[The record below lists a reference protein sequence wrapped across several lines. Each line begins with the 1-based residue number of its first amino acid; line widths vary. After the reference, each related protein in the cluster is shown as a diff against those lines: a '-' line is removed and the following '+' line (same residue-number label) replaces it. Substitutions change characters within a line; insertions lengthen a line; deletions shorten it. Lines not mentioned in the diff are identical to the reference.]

1 MTAVLVSPDQA
12 ALRIAEAFRRE
23 PHCHMQVQEQRAF
36 KDKDKWLCLGVVCG
50 TRRQHGSGGEND
62 GERDDDAASLSPN
75 TLGDEDEQE
84 DAALASTVFEWRLPD
99 AEKVKLE
106 LASLLEVEQGDN
118 DYPKIARAL
127 DQTASIAV
135 RAGLLHPVFDP
146 DAIEEMPFRRAT
158 TVVSDT
164 SGVLQGAL
172 DFVVRHLHPAARVK
186 IPAIVQMEFVNFTD
200 RFFKIRRSNKAKA
213 RRNRDGKNKSKLSR
227 ADELI
232 EHLKSQGGQRA
243 LLRLEL
249 QSDAEIERTYLL
261 GDPLRDAFQPD
272 RDSALRDLNISVS
285 VPAYADRLILEAAR
299 HHQAQSEPGHAV
311 RLLTSDQGLARM
323 ALAEGMTPLYFTAVK
338 YTDFFGARLTGQTFN
353 PLTGDIHGIPLT
365 RVLWELATAFGA
377 ARLLW
382 EDGGAITISALSDD
396 MSWSPFHSVDD
407 LLWFSEKEAANG
419 TTASTSRTDAPTA
432 GSSAETAGKE
442 ASKVAGRAARNTS
455 FQRMNVNS
463 LFRLICGLDD
473 NQMLDAAQVAALLHV
488 RSARNV
494 NEYRRFLLS
503 ADLVEIDD
511 DRWMATPFVRPLSA
525 ELRNENAGA
534 LRDALLKA
542 SSFAA
547 FDAHVAQSKVGHPID
562 MSDLSRSA
570 ATYRTLGELTLI
582 CALVGR
588 NVYATPAHPAPGSFA
603 QLALRRF
610 SDLDNGDGLVATG
623 RWLESLI
630 QHDGIHPEV
639 ARRALEQANEEG
651 LLRRSTEGSTMQAGF
666 DDHVVHVLRAD
677 TDNGGMPVSK
687 PVHLYRGDYLI
698 PGKAS
703 VSLRIEEQP

>member
-1 MTAVLVSPDQA
+1 MNAVLVSPDQA
-12 ALRIAEAFRRE
+12 ASRIAKAFRRE
-23 PHCHMQVQEQRAF
+23 PHCHVQVQEQRAF
-36 KDKDKWLCLGVVCG
+36 KNDRWLCLGTVS
-50 TRRQHGSGGEND
+50 QP
-62 GERDDDAASLSPN
+62 PN
-75 TLGDEDEQE
+75 ALDNEDEQR
-84 DAALASTVFEWRLPD
+84 DAALTSTAFEWRLPGVD
-99 AEKVKLE
+99 TVESG
-106 LASLLEVEQGDN
+106 LASLLEVKQGDN
-118 DYPKIARAL
+118 DYSKIARAL

-146 DAIEEMPFRRAT
+146 AAIEEMPFRRAT
-158 TVVSDT
+158 TVVADT

-186 IPAIVQMEFVNFTD
+186 IPAIVQMEFVNFAD
-200 RFFKIRRSNKAKA
+200 RFFSIRRSNEAKA
-213 RRNRDGKNKSKLSR
+213 RRNKSKLPR
-227 ADELI
+227 MDELI

-261 GDPLRDAFQPD
+261 GDPLRSAFQS
-272 RDSALRDLNISVS
+272 DSDNALRELNISVS
-285 VPAYADRLILEAAR
+285 VQAYADRLILEAAR
-299 HHQAQSEPGHAV
+299 HHQAQSETGHAV

-353 PLTGDIHGIPLT
+353 PFTGDIHGIPLT
-365 RVLWELATAFGA
+365 QVLWELATAFGA

-382 EDGGAITISALSDD
+382 EDGGAITIFALSGD
-396 MSWSPFHSVDD
+396 MSWSPFHSEDD
-407 LLWFSEKEAANG
+407 LLWFSEEEASNG
-419 TTASTSRTDAPTA
+419 TASTSRTDAPTA

-455 FQRMNVNS
+455 FQRMSVDS

-473 NQMLDAAQVAALLHV
+473 NQVLDAAQVAALLHV
-488 RSARNV
+488 RNV
-494 NEYRRFLLS
+494 RKVDEYRRFLLS

-511 DRWMATPFVRPLSA
+511 DRWMATSLVRPLSA
-525 ELRNENAGA
+525 ELRNENAAA

-547 FDAHVAQSKVGHPID
+547 FDAHIAQSEIGHPID
-562 MSDLSRSA
+562 MSGLSRSA
-570 ATYRTLGELTLI
+570 TTYRMLGELTLI
-582 CALVGR
+582 CASVAR
-588 NVYATPAHPAPGSFA
+588 NVYATPVRPSPDLFA
-603 QLALRRF
+603 QIALRRF
-610 SDLDNGDGLVATG
+610 RDLDNGDGLVAAG

-630 QHDGIHPEV
+630 RHDGIHPEV
-639 ARRALEQANEEG
+639 ARRSLEQANEEG
-651 LLRRSTEGSTMQAGF
+651 LLRRSTEGSTMQTGF
-666 DDHVVHVLRAD
+666 DRHVVHVLRVN
-677 TDNGGMPVSK
+677 NGGIPVSI

>member
-1 MTAVLVSPDQA
+1 MNAVLVSPDQA
-12 ALRIAEAFRRE
+12 ASRIAEAFRRE
-23 PHCHMQVQEQRAF
+23 PRCRVQVQEQRAF
-36 KDKDKWLCLGVVCG
+36 KDDGWLCLGTV
-50 TRRQHGSGGEND
+50 
-62 GERDDDAASLSPN
+62 SLPPN
-75 TLGDEDEQE
+75 APDNEDEQR
-84 DAALASTVFEWRLPD
+84 DATLASAAFEWRLPGVD
-99 AEKVKLE
+99 TVESE
-106 LASLLEVEQGDN
+106 LASLLEVKQEDN
-118 DYPKIARAL
+118 DYSKIARAL
-127 DQTASIAV
+127 DQIASIAV

-146 DAIEEMPFRRAT
+146 AAIEEMPFRRAT
-158 TVVSDT
+158 TVVADT

-200 RFFKIRRSNKAKA
+200 RFFSIRRSNEAKA
-213 RRNRDGKNKSKLSR
+213 HRNRDGKNGSKLLR
-227 ADELI
+227 ANELI
-232 EHLKSQGGQRA
+232 EHLKSQGGQRT

-261 GDPLRDAFQPD
+261 GDPLRSAFQ
-272 RDSALRDLNISVS
+272 RDSDNALRDLNISVS

-353 PLTGDIHGIPLT
+353 PFTGDIHGIPLMQ
-365 RVLWELATAFGA
+365 VLWELATAFGA
-377 ARLLW
+377 TRLRW
-382 EDGGAITISALSDD
+382 EDGGAITVSALSDD

-407 LLWFSEKEAANG
+407 LLWFSEEEASNG
-419 TTASTSRTDAPTA
+419 TASTSRTDAPTA

-455 FQRMNVNS
+455 FQRMSVDN

-473 NQMLDAAQVAALLHV
+473 NQVLDAEQVAALLQM
-488 RSARNV
+488 RNV
-494 NEYRRFLLS
+494 RKVDEYRRFLLS

-511 DRWMATPFVRPLSA
+511 DRWMATSLVRPLSA
-525 ELRNENAGA
+525 ELRNENAAA

-542 SSFAA
+542 PSFAA
-547 FDAHVAQSKVGHPID
+547 FDAHIAQSEIGHPID
-562 MSDLSRSA
+562 MSGLSRSA
-570 ATYRTLGELTLI
+570 TTYRMLGELTLI
-582 CALVGR
+582 CASVAR
-588 NVYATPAHPAPGSFA
+588 KVYTTPTHPAPDSFA
-603 QLALRRF
+603 QIALRRF
-610 SDLDNGDGLVATG
+610 RDLDNGDGLVAAG

-639 ARRALEQANEEG
+639 ARRSLEQANEEG
-651 LLRRSTEGSTMQAGF
+651 LLRRSTEGSTMQTGF
-666 DDHVVHVLRAD
+666 DNHVVHVLRVN
-677 TDNGGMPVSK
+677 NGGMPVAK
-687 PVHLYRGDYLI
+687 LVHLYRGDYLI

>member
-1 MTAVLVSPDQA
+1 MNAVLVSPDQA
-12 ALRIAEAFRRE
+12 ASRIAEAFRRE
-23 PHCHMQVQEQRAF
+23 PHCRVQVQEQRAF
-36 KDKDKWLCLGVVCG
+36 KEDRWLCLG
-50 TRRQHGSGGEND
+50 TI
-62 GERDDDAASLSPN
+62 SLPPN
-75 TLGDEDEQE
+75 TPDNEDAQR
-84 DAALASTVFEWRLPD
+84 DAALTSAAFEWQLPGVD
-99 AEKVKLE
+99 AVESE
-106 LASLLEVEQGDN
+106 LASLLGVRRGDN

-146 DAIEEMPFRRAT
+146 AAIEEMPFRRAT
-158 TVVSDT
+158 TVVADT

-186 IPAIVQMEFVNFTD
+186 IPAIVQMEFVNFAD
-200 RFFKIRRSNKAKA
+200 RFFSIRRSNEAKA
-213 RRNRDGKNKSKLSR
+213 HRNMDGKNKSKLLR
-227 ADELI
+227 ANELI
-232 EHLKSQGGQRA
+232 EHLKSQGGQRT

-249 QSDAEIERTYLL
+249 QADAEIERTYLL
-261 GDPLRDAFQPD
+261 GDPLRSAFQS
-272 RDSALRDLNISVS
+272 DSDGALRDLNISKS
-285 VPAYADRLILEAAR
+285 VRAYADRLILEAAR

-353 PLTGDIHGIPLT
+353 PFAGDIHGIPLT
-365 RVLWELATAFGA
+365 QVLWELATAFGA

-382 EDGGAITISALSDD
+382 EDDGAVTVSALSDD

-407 LLWFSEKEAANG
+407 LLWFSEEEAANG
-419 TTASTSRTDAPTA
+419 TASTSRTDAPTA

-442 ASKVAGRAARNTS
+442 ASKVAVRAARNTS
-455 FQRMNVNS
+455 FQRMSVNG

-473 NQMLDAAQVAALLHV
+473 NQVLDAAQVAALLHV
-488 RSARNV
+488 RNARNV

-511 DRWMATPFVRPLSA
+511 DRWIATPFVRHLSA
-525 ELRNENAGA
+525 DLRNEDAAA
-534 LRDALLKA
+534 LRDAFLKA
-542 SSFAA
+542 SSFAD
-547 FDAHVAQSKVGHPID
+547 FDARIAQSEIGHPID
-562 MSDLSRSA
+562 MSGLSRSA
-570 ATYRTLGELTLI
+570 ATYRMLGELTLI
-582 CALVGR
+582 CASVVR
-588 NVYATPAHPAPGSFA
+588 KVYTTPTHPAPDSFA
-603 QLALRRF
+603 QIALRRF
-610 SDLDNGDGLVATG
+610 RDLDNGDGLVAAG

-639 ARRALEQANEEG
+639 ARRALEQTHEEG
-651 LLRRSTEGSTMQAGF
+651 LLRLSTEGSTMQTGF
-666 DDHVVHVLRAD
+666 DNHIVYVLRTD
-677 TDNGGMPVSK
+677 TDDGGIPVAK

-703 VSLRIEEQP
+703 VSLRIEERS

>member
-1 MTAVLVSPDQA
+1 M
-12 ALRIAEAFRRE
+12 FRRE
-23 PHCHMQVQEQRAF
+23 PHCRVQVQEQRAF
-36 KDKDKWLCLGVVCG
+36 KDDRWLCLGTV
-50 TRRQHGSGGEND
+50 
-62 GERDDDAASLSPN
+62 SLPPN
-75 TLGDEDEQE
+75 TPDNEDEQR
-84 DAALASTVFEWRLPD
+84 DAALTSAAFEWQLPGVD
-99 AEKVKLE
+99 AVESE
-106 LASLLEVEQGDN
+106 LASLLGVRRGDN

-146 DAIEEMPFRRAT
+146 AAIEEMPFRRAT
-158 TVVSDT
+158 TVVADT

-186 IPAIVQMEFVNFTD
+186 IPAIVQMEFVNFAD
-200 RFFKIRRSNKAKA
+200 RFFSIRRSNEAKA
-213 RRNRDGKNKSKLSR
+213 RRNKSKLPR
-227 ADELI
+227 MDELI

-249 QSDAEIERTYLL
+249 RSDAEIERTYLL
-261 GDPLRDAFQPD
+261 GDPLRSAFQS
-272 RDSALRDLNISVS
+272 DSDNALRELNISVS
-285 VPAYADRLILEAAR
+285 VQAYADRLILEAAR
-299 HHQAQSEPGHAV
+299 HHQAQSETGHAV

-353 PLTGDIHGIPLT
+353 PFTGDIHDIPLT
-365 RVLWELATAFGA
+365 LVLWELATAFGA
-377 ARLLW
+377 ARLQW

-407 LLWFSEKEAANG
+407 LLWFSEEQAANG
-419 TTASTSRTDAPTA
+419 TASTSRTDAPTA

-455 FQRMNVNS
+455 FQRMSVDS

-473 NQMLDAAQVAALLHV
+473 NQVLDAAQVAALLHV
-488 RSARNV
+488 RNARNV
-494 NEYRRFLLS
+494 DEYRRFLLS

-525 ELRNENAGA
+525 GLRNENAAA

-547 FDAHVAQSKVGHPID
+547 FDAHIAQSEIGHPID

-570 ATYRTLGELTLI
+570 TTYRMLGELTLI
-582 CALVGR
+582 CASVDR
-588 NVYATPAHPAPGSFA
+588 KVYTTPTHPAPDSFA
-603 QLALRRF
+603 QIALRRF
-610 SDLDNGDGLVATG
+610 RDLDNGDGLVAAG

-651 LLRRSTEGSTMQAGF
+651 LLRRSTEGSTMQTGF
-666 DDHVVHVLRAD
+666 DNHVVYVLRTD
-677 TDNGGMPVSK
+677 TDDGGMPVAK

>member
-1 MTAVLVSPDQA
+1 MSAVLVSPDQA
-12 ALRIAEAFRRE
+12 ASRIAEAFRRE
-23 PHCHMQVQEQRAF
+23 PHCRVQVQEQRAF
-36 KDKDKWLCLGVVCG
+36 KDDRWLCLGTV
-50 TRRQHGSGGEND
+50 
-62 GERDDDAASLSPN
+62 SLPPN
-75 TLGDEDEQE
+75 TPDNEDEQR
-84 DAALASTVFEWRLPD
+84 DAALTSAAFEWQLPGVD
-99 AEKVKLE
+99 AVESE
-106 LASLLEVEQGDN
+106 LASLLGVKQGDN

-146 DAIEEMPFRRAT
+146 AAIEEMPFRRTT
-158 TVVSDT
+158 TVVADT

-186 IPAIVQMEFVNFTD
+186 IPAIVQMEFVNFAD
-200 RFFKIRRSNKAKA
+200 RFFSIRRSNEAKA
-213 RRNRDGKNKSKLSR
+213 HRNMDGKNGSKLLR
-227 ADELI
+227 ANELI
-232 EHLKSQGGQRA
+232 EHLKSQGGQRT

-249 QSDAEIERTYLL
+249 QADAEIERTYLL
-261 GDPLRDAFQPD
+261 GDPLRDAFQSD

-299 HHQAQSEPGHAV
+299 HHQAQSEPGHTV

-338 YTDFFGARLTGQTFN
+338 YTDFFGARLTGQTFK
-353 PLTGDIHGIPLT
+353 PFTGNIHDIPLT
-365 RVLWELATAFGA
+365 LILWELATAFGA
-377 ARLLW
+377 ARLQW
-382 EDGGAITISALSDD
+382 EDGGAVTVSALSDD

-407 LLWFSEKEAANG
+407 LLWFSKTEAANG
-419 TTASTSRTDAPTA
+419 TASTSRTDAPTA
-432 GSSAETAGKE
+432 RPSAETAGKE

-455 FQRMNVNS
+455 FQRMSVNS

-473 NQMLDAAQVAALLHV
+473 NQVLDAAQVAALLHV
-488 RSARNV
+488 RNARNV

-503 ADLVEIDD
+503 ADLVEVDD

-525 ELRNENAGA
+525 ELRNENAAA
-534 LRDALLKA
+534 LRDSLLKA

-547 FDAHVAQSKVGHPID
+547 FDAHIAQSEIGHSID

-570 ATYRTLGELTLI
+570 TTYRMLGELTLI
-582 CALVGR
+582 CASVDR
-588 NVYATPAHPAPGSFA
+588 KVYTTPTHPAPDSFA
-603 QLALRRF
+603 QIALRRF
-610 SDLDNGDGLVATG
+610 RDLDNGDGLVAAG

-651 LLRRSTEGSTMQAGF
+651 LLRRSTEGSTMQTGF
-666 DDHVVHVLRAD
+666 DNHVVYVLRTD
-677 TDNGGMPVSK
+677 TDDGGMPVAK